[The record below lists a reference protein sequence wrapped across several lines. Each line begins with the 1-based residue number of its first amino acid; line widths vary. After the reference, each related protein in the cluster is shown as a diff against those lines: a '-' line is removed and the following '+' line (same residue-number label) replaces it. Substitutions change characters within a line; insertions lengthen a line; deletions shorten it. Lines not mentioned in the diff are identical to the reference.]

1 MTNTSPRTLRGLT
14 TALLVAAAALAVPAT
29 ATASATGQPTATLR
43 PAVADAA
50 AMDFT
55 EVHVWATGVNVRN
68 ADSGIPFET
77 CKTFPSRQNCHAV
90 ATVSRTTVTAYCQ
103 KQGELISDSGYSSR
117 WWTYVK
123 SPSGPWGWVNNVY
136 ITGDEHLAHVSDCT
150 F

>member
-1 MTNTSPRTLRGLT
+1 MTNTSPRTLRALT
-14 TALLVAAAALAVPAT
+14 TAFLVAAAALAGP
-29 ATASATGQPTATLR
+29 ATASATGQPAATVR
-43 PAVADAA
+43 PAAAGAA

-68 ADSGIPFET
+68 ADSGVPFET
-77 CKTFPSRQNCHAV
+77 CKTFPSRQNCQVV

-103 KQGELISDSGYSSR
+103 KQGEPISDSGYSSR

>member
-1 MTNTSPRTLRGLT
+1 MPNTSPRTLRALT
-14 TALLVAAAALAVPAT
+14 TSLLVAAAALAGP
-29 ATASATGQPTATLR
+29 ATASATGQPTATVR
-43 PAVADAA
+43 PAAAGAA
-50 AMDFT
+50 ATDFT

-68 ADSGIPFET
+68 AASGTPFET
-77 CKTFPSRQNCHAV
+77 CKTFPSRQNCQVV

-117 WWTYVK
+117 WWTYVE

-136 ITGDEHLAHVSDCT
+136 ITGDEHLAHVGDCP